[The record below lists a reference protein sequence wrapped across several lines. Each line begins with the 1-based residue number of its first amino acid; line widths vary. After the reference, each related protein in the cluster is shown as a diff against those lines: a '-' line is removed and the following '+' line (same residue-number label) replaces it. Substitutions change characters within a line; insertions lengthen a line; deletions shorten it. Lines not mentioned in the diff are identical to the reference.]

1 MSELKTTDETIV
13 ETKWNDVTSSKSIE
27 KENLSP
33 YNKEAPDTRMLCIIQ
48 HIARSF
54 SKTLIISWTQTSSSW
69 LPCLVPEN
77 LTKKDYELNMVQE
90 YIVDGYQF
98 ICMLHVLDLKFVK
111 LFLYVD
117 SSSLKGPDTT
127 LSQTLWQFHANGKKS
142 VWKALKQIND
152 ITDTFTR
159 YFKN

>member
-1 MSELKTTDETIV
+1 M
-13 ETKWNDVTSSKSIE
+13 KWCHVQQKYWERKPLTMQQRSTWYKNALQYSTHSAKFQQ
-27 KENLSP
+27 
-33 YNKEAPDTRMLCIIQ
+33 DTHM
-48 HIARSF
+48 
-54 SKTLIISWTQTSSSW
+54 SWTQASSW
-69 LPCLVPEN
+69 LPCLVPKN

-111 LFLYVD
+111 LFLCID
-117 SSSLKGPDTT
+117 ISSLKGPDTT
-127 LSQTLWQFHANGKKS
+127 LSQTLWQFHANGEKS
-142 VWKALKQIND
+142 AWKALKQIND